1 MQYSCY
7 NTLSMCP
14 SSYTQYIHDSSGRQC
29 NMVRSIV
36 VVSLLLLRALALEQ
50 VKLSVVWLECTL
62 LLGSHWLVYADMYY
76 IYDTHVIKTL
86 KVQFKNMRRG
96 FKLFK
101 LKKSCVDLH
110 QYHTC
115 APCIVIWIT
124 TLRVVT
130 VSFYAE
136 LHGSP
141 CILSYSPHKRLLKW
155 GKVTII
161 FLSYARTVRGTVPP
175 LQKVGGGYARECK
188 CCKDDQQ
195 STGTCKLWP
204 SANCILLS
212 VIDGLLTYIS
222 GVIGPGDE
230 LLCYFTSCIQPRLA

>member
-101 LKKSCVDLH
+101 LKKSCVHLH
-110 QYHTC
+110 QYRSVYCYVDYNLASGHC
-115 APCIVIWIT
+115 
-124 TLRVVT
+124 VVLCRAAW
-130 VSFYAE
+130 VSMHPF
-136 LHGSP
+136 
-141 CILSYSPHKRLLKW
+141 
-155 GKVTII
+155 
-161 FLSYARTVRGTVPP
+161 
-175 LQKVGGGYARECK
+175 
-188 CCKDDQQ
+188 
-195 STGTCKLWP
+195 
-204 SANCILLS
+204 LLS
-212 VIDGLLTYIS
+212 TQASVKVRKSHHYFSVVRTNGEGYSTPTPKS
-222 GVIGPGDE
+222 WGGVRPWVQV
-230 LLCYFTSCIQPRLA
+230 L